1 MQASFWYAKM
11 KKIII
16 LLSRISGLIRLGT
29 PSVICGKQGWVD
41 VRHLFRKH
49 NKLYLQ
55 FLSFNIEMGPVD
67 EISDNV

>member
-11 KKIII
+11 KKMII
-16 LLSRISGLIRLGT
+16 LLPRISGLIRWGT
-29 PSVICGKQGWVD
+29 PSVTCGKQGWVD
-41 VRHLFRKH
+41 VRNLFRKH

-55 FLSFNIEMGPVD
+55 FLSFNIETGPVD